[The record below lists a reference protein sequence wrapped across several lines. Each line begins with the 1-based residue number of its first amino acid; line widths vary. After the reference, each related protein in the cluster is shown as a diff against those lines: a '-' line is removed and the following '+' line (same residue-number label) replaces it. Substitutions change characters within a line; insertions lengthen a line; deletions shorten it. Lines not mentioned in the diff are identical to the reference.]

1 VTNANGCSA
10 TSAATSVTVNPL
22 PAATITAGGPTTFC
36 AGGSVMLTSSAG
48 SSYLWST
55 GATTS
60 SITVTTSGNY
70 TVGVTNANGCSAT
83 SAPTTVTVNTPS
95 AVITAPASVGAN
107 STGNLANGPAG
118 MTTYAWTITGGTIT
132 SATNIQN
139 ITFSAGAAGT
149 LTLNLSTTLATCP
162 ASSSK
167 NVTVTANGLPTI
179 TIGNVVQKIPAK
191 GTTAPFVF
199 TVTLSSTT
207 TLPVT
212 VQYFTSDQ
220 TAVAGKDYVATFG
233 TLNIPANTQTAT
245 ISVTVNGTGATTQK
259 QFLLNLQSPTNATL
273 GNPFRGT
280 GVINP

>member
-1 VTNANGCSA
+1 MAHLDEWGSGGCSFGA
-10 TSAATSVTVNPL
+10 WVTWFLIGGDLYTAYTFVAV
-22 PAATITAGGPTTFC
+22 PAL
-36 AGGSVMLTSSAG
+36 M
-48 SSYLWST
+48 
-55 GATTS
+55 
-60 SITVTTSGNY
+60 
-70 TVGVTNANGCSAT
+70 
-83 SAPTTVTVNTPS
+83 
-95 AVITAPASVGAN
+95 
-107 STGNLANGPAG
+107 
-118 MTTYAWTITGGTIT
+118 
-132 SATNIQN
+132 
-139 ITFSAGAAGT
+139 FSAGAAGT